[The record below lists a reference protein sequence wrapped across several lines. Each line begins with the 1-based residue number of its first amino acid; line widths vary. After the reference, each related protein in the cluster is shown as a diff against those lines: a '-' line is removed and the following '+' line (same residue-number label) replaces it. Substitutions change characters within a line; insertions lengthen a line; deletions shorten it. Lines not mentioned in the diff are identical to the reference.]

1 MFFSFTNKFC
11 CRLSS
16 MFPPSQVPS
25 SKALQ
30 CICLIVCCFL
40 YLKNCWFLAS
50 MVCCVISQ
58 IWLFCKGMLKCLVHK
73 CWQDQ
78 VEVRIGM
85 KKNLAKALENFYATI
100 WSFMKLED
108 MLKVLPMLMLDNFV
122 NKLVLIWE
130 HEQCSNMSSEI
141 SHGSHY
147 YLKDLKGM

>member
-1 MFFSFTNKFC
+1 
-11 CRLSS
+11 
-16 MFPPSQVPS
+16 
-25 SKALQ
+25 
-30 CICLIVCCFL
+30 
-40 YLKNCWFLAS
+40 
-50 MVCCVISQ
+50 
-58 IWLFCKGMLKCLVHK
+58 
-73 CWQDQ
+73 